1 MNVNKQLTSVHNQAA
16 IIASLLLS
24 VVFYSCTTS
33 SADAPAAAEEV
44 VSVPVLQVK
53 AMSTKTN
60 RDIPATL
67 EGRVNVEIRPQVDGY
82 LEKIYIDEG
91 AYVKKGQPLFKIN
104 GQPYQEQ
111 LNNAKASL
119 LSAQASLA
127 KAKLEVDRLAPLVKH
142 NVVSEI
148 QLQTAEAGYQ
158 AAKANVAQAQAQ
170 VTSAK
175 INLGYTLITASANGY
190 VGRLPYKVG
199 SLVGRNEPQP
209 LSVLS
214 DVQEMYAYFYMSEAE
229 FLQFKEQFPGNTIH
243 DKIKKLPPVQLVLAD
258 NSVFPQTG
266 TIQTLEGQVD
276 KTMGAIGFRASFPN
290 PGGLLRSGNT
300 GKVRIP
306 TQYESAVIIPQEATF
321 EMQDKVLVFAVAGDS
336 NKVSSRPIQV
346 ADQSGAYYMVKSG
359 LKPGERIVF
368 TGHNRL
374 KEGAVIKP
382 EIITLD
388 SLLQARPM

>member
-1 MNVNKQLTSVHNQAA
+1 MNLKKQLLSVHNQVAFIFSILTSA
-16 IIASLLLS
+16 VL
-24 VVFYSCTTS
+24 YSCTSS
-33 SADAPAAAEEV
+33 SADAPAAGQEV
-44 VSVPVLQVK
+44 VAVPVLEIK
-53 AMSTKTN
+53 AFSAKTN

-104 GQPYQEQ
+104 DLPYQEQ

-119 LSAQASLA
+119 LAAQASMA

-142 NVVSEI
+142 KVVSDI
-148 QLQTAEAGYQ
+148 QLQTAESGYQ
-158 AAKANVAQAQAQ
+158 TAKANVAQAQAQ

-175 INLGYTLITASANGY
+175 INLGYTLITAPANGFM
-190 VGRLPYKVG
+190 GRLPYKAG
-199 SLVGRNEPQP
+199 SLVGRSEPQP
-209 LSVLS
+209 LSILS
-214 DVQEMYAYFYMSEAE
+214 DVQEMYAYFYMSETE
-229 FLQFKEQFPGNTIH
+229 FLQFKEQFPGTTIQE
-243 DKIKKLPPVQLVLAD
+243 KIKKLPPVQLVLPD
-258 NSVFPQTG
+258 NSVFPESG
-266 TIQTLEGQVD
+266 TVQTLEGQVD

-300 GKVRIP
+300 GRIRIP
-306 TQYESAVIIPQEATF
+306 TQYQSAIVIPQEATF

-346 ADQSGAYYMVKSG
+346 ADQSGAYYLIKDGV
-359 LKPGERIVF
+359 KPGDRIVF

-374 KEGAVIKP
+374 KEGAPIKP
-382 EIITLD
+382 QLISMD
-388 SLLQARPM
+388 SLLQAKPL